1 MNSNQTRGVTRNLW
15 GRLKDAFGSLT
26 GNKRT
31 QVSGLVDRAAGRVQ
45 SEIGNVESEI
55 DSGSS
60 YNSRNRF

>member
-31 QVSGLVDRAAGRVQ
+31 QASGLVDRATGKVQ
-45 SEIGNVESEI
+45 ETIGNVESDI
-55 DSGSS
+55 DSD
-60 YNSRNRF
+60 YNRRNRF